1 MCLFIARSER
11 TKSLTEGIASAL
23 RVRLNL
29 PPRPRDVVYDE
40 VESNSVAVSSPGSIS
55 VSRVNGSSSSCFNP
69 FTKK

>member
-1 MCLFIARSER
+1 MCLFIRSER

-40 VESNSVAVSSPGSIS
+40 VESNSVAVSLPGSIS
-55 VSRVNGSSSSCFNP
+55 ECLE
-69 FTKK
+69 